1 MVCRALQTRADESVC
16 HLLLAHNPK
25 NRYGLTLGSTGL
37 TSKSLSLIHIQQPT
51 FPMQPAAPASDRLH
65 RIDQARELMF
75 TGGAA
80 AGVSPWITRSWQRCL
95 GMGLQ
100 PAQTVG
106 FEAISAQHMRRVQEA
121 SRPLVQAAQPVLV
134 ELARAIADIRYF
146 AILTNAQGIVV
157 DVHGPVDRQDRRAD
171 VIARVGVDLSEKA
184 VGTTAISAALSELQ
198 PVWMH
203 RGEHFFND
211 TGAYSCAGA
220 PVFGPDGL
228 CAGMLDLTGIET
240 TERPA
245 LKHLVRRSAR
255 SIENSWLLST
265 DHALVLRLNW
275 PGNQPGD
282 DSDGLLTLD
291 SEGRVVGAN
300 PTARQMLSLTPDTLG
315 QTLHASEVFAAPWE
329 NLFDAAS
336 CDAVAQEL
344 PLWSGLRLQ
353 TQAMRSGNSALAA
366 PTSAGAAGA
375 LAKQPSGLANKN
387 LKDAQT
393 DMIRDAVNQARGNVA
408 EAARSLGI
416 SRATVYRKLGLP
428 KA

>member
-1 MVCRALQTRADESVC
+1 MPLT
-16 HLLLAHNPK
+16 AH
-25 NRYGLTLGSTGL
+25 
-37 TSKSLSLIHIQQPT
+37 H
-51 FPMQPAAPASDRLH
+51 SDRLQ
-65 RIDQARELMF
+65 RIEQARDLMF
-75 TGGAA
+75 QGRAEAQGS
-80 AGVSPWITRSWQRCL
+80 GVSPWIAQSWQRCL
-95 GMGLQ
+95 SLGLQ
-100 PAQTVG
+100 PGQAVG
-106 FEAISAQHMRRVQEA
+106 FDAISAQHMRRVQEA
-121 SRPLVQAAQPVLV
+121 SRPLVQAAQPVLA

-157 DVHGPVDRQDRRAD
+157 DVHGPVDRQDRRAE

-184 VGTTAISAALSELQ
+184 VGTTAISAALTELQ
-198 PVWMH
+198 PVWLH
-203 RGEHFFND
+203 RGEHFFQD
-211 TGAYSCAGA
+211 TGVYSCAGA

-282 DSDGLLTLD
+282 DSDGLITLD
-291 SEGRVVGAN
+291 RNGQIVGAN
-300 PTARQMLSLTPDTLG
+300 PTARQMLSLSPDTNG
-315 QTLHASEVFAAPWE
+315 QTQHASEVFASPWE

-336 CDAVAQEL
+336 RQASAQEL

-353 TQAMRSGNSALAA
+353 TQALRPGTR
-366 PTSAGAAGA
+366 PAAGHSA
-375 LAKQPSGLANKN
+375 MTTERVQLVAKP
-387 LKDAQT
+387 LKDVQT
-393 DMIRDAVNQARGNVA
+393 EMIREAVQQARGNVA

-428 KA
+428 KV

>member
-1 MVCRALQTRADESVC
+1 MPLT
-16 HLLLAHNPK
+16 AH
-25 NRYGLTLGSTGL
+25 
-37 TSKSLSLIHIQQPT
+37 H
-51 FPMQPAAPASDRLH
+51 SDRLQ
-65 RIDQARELMF
+65 RIEQARDLVFQGRSEAP
-75 TGGAA
+75 GH
-80 AGVSPWITRSWQRCL
+80 GVSPWITQSWQRCL
-95 GMGLQ
+95 SMGLQ
-100 PAQTVG
+100 PGQAVG
-106 FEAISAQHMRRVQEA
+106 FDAISAQHMRRVQEA
-121 SRPLVQAAQPVLV
+121 SRPLVQAAQPVLA

-157 DVHGPVDRQDRRAD
+157 DVHGPVDRQDRRAE

-184 VGTTAISAALSELQ
+184 VGTTAISAALTELQ
-198 PVWMH
+198 PVWLH
-203 RGEHFFND
+203 RGEHFFQD
-211 TGAYSCAGA
+211 TGVYSCAGA

-282 DSDGLLTLD
+282 DSDGLITLD
-291 SEGRVVGAN
+291 HNGQIVGAN
-300 PTARQMLSLTPDTLG
+300 PTARQMLSLSPDTKG
-315 QTLHASEVFAAPWE
+315 QTQHASEVFASPWE

-336 CDAVAQEL
+336 RQANAQEL

-353 TQAMRSGNSALAA
+353 TQALRPGTRPAA
-366 PTSAGAAGA
+366 AQTTKTTERVPVAA
-375 LAKQPSGLANKN
+375 KP
-387 LKDAQT
+387 LKDVQT
-393 DMIRDAVNQARGNVA
+393 EMIREAVQQARGNVA
-408 EAARSLGI
+408 EAARSLSI

-428 KA
+428 KS

>member
-1 MVCRALQTRADESVC
+1 MPLS
-16 HLLLAHNPK
+16 AH
-25 NRYGLTLGSTGL
+25 
-37 TSKSLSLIHIQQPT
+37 H
-51 FPMQPAAPASDRLH
+51 SDRLQ
-65 RIDQARELMF
+65 RIEQARDLVFQGQSEAQGSGLP
-75 TGGAA
+75 
-80 AGVSPWITRSWQRCL
+80 SWIAQSWQRCL
-95 GMGLQ
+95 SMGLQ
-100 PAQTVG
+100 PGQAVG
-106 FEAISAQHMRRVQEA
+106 FDAISAQHMRRVQES
-121 SRPLVQAAQPVLV
+121 SRPLVQAAQPVLA

-157 DVHGPVDRQDRRAD
+157 DVHGPVDRQDRRAA

-184 VGTTAISAALSELQ
+184 VGTTAISAALNELQ
-198 PVWMH
+198 PVWLH
-203 RGEHFFND
+203 RGEHFFQD
-211 TGAYSCAGA
+211 TGIYSCAGA

-282 DSDGLLTLD
+282 DSDGLITLD
-291 SEGRVVGAN
+291 HNGQIVGAN
-300 PTARQMLSLTPDTLG
+300 PTARQMLSMSPGSDG
-315 QTLHASEVFAAPWE
+315 QMQHVSEVFASPWE

-336 CDAVAQEL
+336 RQANAQEL

-353 TQAMRSGNSALAA
+353 TQALRPGARPMTTHSAKSADRVPVAA
-366 PTSAGAAGA
+366 KP
-375 LAKQPSGLANKN
+375 
-387 LKDAQT
+387 LKDVQT
-393 DMIRDAVNQARGNVA
+393 EMIREAVQQARGNVA

-428 KA
+428 KS

>member
-1 MVCRALQTRADESVC
+1 MPLTA
-16 HLLLAHNPK
+16 HLN
-25 NRYGLTLGSTGL
+25 
-37 TSKSLSLIHIQQPT
+37 
-51 FPMQPAAPASDRLH
+51 DRLQ
-65 RIDQARELMF
+65 RIEQAREMVF
-75 TGGAA
+75 QGGSQGVD
-80 AGVSPWITRSWQRCL
+80 AGLSPWITRSWQRCID
-95 GMGLQ
+95 MGLQ
-100 PAQTVG
+100 PGQRVG
-106 FEAISAQHMRRVQEA
+106 FDAISVQHMRRVQEA
-121 SRPLVQAAQPVLV
+121 SRPLVQAAQPVLA
-134 ELARAIADIRYF
+134 ELARTIADIRYF
-146 AILTNAQGIVV
+146 AILTNAEGVVV
-157 DVHGPVDRQDRRAD
+157 DAHGPVDRQDRRAE

-184 VGTTAISAALSELQ
+184 VGTTAISAALTELQ
-198 PVWMH
+198 PVWLH
-203 RGEHFFND
+203 RGEHFYQD
-211 TGAYSCAGA
+211 TGVYSCAGA

-291 SEGRVVGAN
+291 NDGHIVGAN
-300 PTARQMLSLTPDTLG
+300 PTARQMLSMSPDTDG
-315 QTLHASEVFAAPWE
+315 QTLHASEVFASPWE

-336 CDAVAQEL
+336 RQASAQEL

-353 TQAMRSGNSALAA
+353 TQALRPGTRPAAAHSAKNSERAQAMTK
-366 PTSAGAAGA
+366 P
-375 LAKQPSGLANKN
+375 
-387 LKDAQT
+387 LKDVQT
-393 DMIRDAVNQARGNVA
+393 EMIREAVQQARGNVA

-428 KA
+428 KS

>member
-1 MVCRALQTRADESVC
+1 M
-16 HLLLAHNPK
+16 
-25 NRYGLTLGSTGL
+25 
-37 TSKSLSLIHIQQPT
+37 PT
-51 FPMQPAAPASDRLH
+51 IAPSSDRLA
-65 RIDQARELMF
+65 RIAQARELVF
-75 TGGAA
+75 QGNKRHSPAGWG
-80 AGVSPWITRSWQRCL
+80 AGVSAGIAQSWQRCL
-95 GMGLQ
+95 AMGLQ
-100 PAQTVG
+100 PHQAVG
-106 FEAISAQHMRRVQEA
+106 FDAVSAQQMRRVQEA

-157 DVHGPVDRQDRRAD
+157 DVHGQVDRQDRRAD

-198 PVWMH
+198 PVWLH
-203 RGEHFFND
+203 RGEHFFQD
-211 TGAYSCAGA
+211 TGIYSCAGA

-265 DHALVLRLNW
+265 AHALVLRLNW

-291 SEGRVVGAN
+291 SDGHIVGAN
-300 PTARQMLSLTPDTLG
+300 PTARQMLSLSPATPG
-315 QTLHASEVFAAPWE
+315 QTLHASEVFASSWE
-329 NLFDAAS
+329 SLFDAANRRGPT
-336 CDAVAQEL
+336 QEL

-353 TQAMRSGNSALAA
+353 TQALQAGPLATHPTTPRPTPDIA
-366 PTSAGAAGA
+366 P
-375 LAKQPSGLANKN
+375 KP
-387 LKDAQT
+387 LKDVQT
-393 DMIRDAVNQARGNVA
+393 DMIREAVNQARGNVA
-408 EAARSLGI
+408 EAARTLGI
-416 SRATVYRKLGLP
+416 SRATVYRKLVMP
-428 KA
+428 KS

>member
-1 MVCRALQTRADESVC
+1 M
-16 HLLLAHNPK
+16 P
-25 NRYGLTLGSTGL
+25 LTT
-37 TSKSLSLIHIQQPT
+37 HH
-51 FPMQPAAPASDRLH
+51 SDRLQ
-65 RIDQARELMF
+65 RIEQARDLVFQGRVEAQ
-75 TGGAA
+75 GS
-80 AGVSPWITRSWQRCL
+80 GVSPWIAQSWQRCL
-95 GMGLQ
+95 SMGLEPGQ
-100 PAQTVG
+100 AVG
-106 FEAISAQHMRRVQEA
+106 FDAISAQHMRRVQEA
-121 SRPLVQAAQPVLV
+121 SRPLVQAAQPVLA

-157 DVHGPVDRQDRRAD
+157 DVHGPVDRQDRRAE

-184 VGTTAISAALSELQ
+184 VGTTAISAALTELQ
-198 PVWMH
+198 PVWLH
-203 RGEHFFND
+203 RGEHFFQD
-211 TGAYSCAGA
+211 TGVYSCAGA

-282 DSDGLLTLD
+282 DSDGLITLD
-291 SEGRVVGAN
+291 PNGQIVGAN
-300 PTARQMLSLTPDTLG
+300 PTARQMLSLSPNTNG
-315 QTLHASEVFAAPWE
+315 QTLHASEVFASPWE

-336 CDAVAQEL
+336 RQASAQEL

-353 TQAMRSGNSALAA
+353 TQALRPGTRPTAAHSAKNSEPAQVM
-366 PTSAGAAGA
+366 
-375 LAKQPSGLANKN
+375 AKP
-387 LKDAQT
+387 LKDVQT
-393 DMIRDAVNQARGNVA
+393 DMIREAVTQARGNVA

>member
-1 MVCRALQTRADESVC
+1 M
-16 HLLLAHNPK
+16 
-25 NRYGLTLGSTGL
+25 
-37 TSKSLSLIHIQQPT
+37 PT
-51 FPMQPAAPASDRLH
+51 IAPSSDRQA
-65 RIDQARELMF
+65 RIAQARELF
-75 TGGAA
+75 FQGHNSLSSAGWG
-80 AGVSPWITRSWQRCL
+80 AGVSAGIAQSWQRCL
-95 GMGLQ
+95 AMGLQ
-100 PAQTVG
+100 PNQAVG
-106 FEAISAQHMRRVQEA
+106 FDAVSAQQMRRVQEA

-198 PVWMH
+198 PVWLH
-203 RGEHFFND
+203 RGEHFFQD
-211 TGAYSCAGA
+211 TGIYSCAGA

-265 DHALVLRLNW
+265 SHALVLRLNW

-291 SEGRVVGAN
+291 TDGHIVGAN
-300 PTARQMLSLTPDTLG
+300 PTARQMLSLSPATQG
-315 QTLHASEVFAAPWE
+315 QTLHASDVFASSWE
-329 NLFDAAS
+329 SLFDAAS
-336 CDAVAQEL
+336 RQSGTQEL

-353 TQAMRSGNSALAA
+353 TQALRPGQSSTQPTTGRPTPDIA
-366 PTSAGAAGA
+366 P
-375 LAKQPSGLANKN
+375 KP
-387 LKDAQT
+387 LKDVQT
-393 DMIRDAVNQARGNVA
+393 EMIREAVNQARGNVA

-416 SRATVYRKLGLP
+416 SRATVYRKLGMP
-428 KA
+428 KS

>member
-1 MVCRALQTRADESVC
+1 MPQTSLSGDRLERIAQARQLVFQ
-16 HLLLAHNPK
+16 
-25 NRYGLTLGSTGL
+25 GST
-37 TSKSLSLIHIQQPT
+37 
-51 FPMQPAAPASDRLH
+51 
-65 RIDQARELMF
+65 ENV
-75 TGGAA
+75 GA
-80 AGVSPWITRSWQRCL
+80 GIPPWIAQSWQRCL

-100 PAQTVG
+100 PDQAVD

-121 SRPLVQAAQPVLV
+121 SRPLVQAAQPVLA

-146 AILTNAQGIVV
+146 AILTNVQGIVV
-157 DVHGPVDRQDRRAD
+157 DVHGPVDRQDRRAE

-184 VGTTAISAALSELQ
+184 VGTTAISAALTELQ
-198 PVWMH
+198 PVWLQ
-203 RGEHFFND
+203 RGEQFFQNNSV
-211 TGAYSCAGA
+211 YSCAGA

-240 TERPA
+240 AERPA

-265 DHALVLRLNW
+265 EHALVLHLNW

-291 SEGRVVGAN
+291 NDGHIVGAN
-300 PTARQMLSLTPDTLG
+300 PTARQMLSLSPGLQG
-315 QTLHASEVFAAPWE
+315 QVLHARDVFASSWE
-329 NLFDAAS
+329 SLYDAAS
-336 CDAVAQEL
+336 RQASAQEL

-353 TQAMRSGNSALAA
+353 TQALRPGARPVAGHSTKTTERVQVAA
-366 PTSAGAAGA
+366 KP
-375 LAKQPSGLANKN
+375 
-387 LKDAQT
+387 LKDVQT
-393 DMIRDAVNQARGNVA
+393 DMIREAVQQARGNVA

-428 KA
+428 KS